1 MDVDF
6 NKQDV
11 AAPPRRG
18 PAVGVAVALAALA
31 AVATGIA
38 VQQIL
43 ERRLSRP
50 EVARLKF
57 LRYLREHGRL
67 ES

>member
-1 MDVDF
+1 MTPETNEEEVST
-6 NKQDV
+6 
-11 AAPPRRG
+11 ARRRG

>member
-1 MDVDF
+1 M
-6 NKQDV
+6 
-11 AAPPRRG
+11 
-18 PAVGVAVALAALA
+18 GVAVALAALA

-50 EVARLKF
+50 QVARLKF

>member
-1 MDVDF
+1 MASESNEEEVSTG
-6 NKQDV
+6 
-11 AAPPRRG
+11 RSRG

>member
-1 MDVDF
+1 MDAESRDSE
-6 NKQDV
+6 V
-11 AAPPRRG
+11 AAPQRRG

>member
-1 MDVDF
+1 MSSGSDENEVMT
-6 NKQDV
+6 
-11 AAPPRRG
+11 AHGRG
-18 PAVGVAVALAALA
+18 PSIGVAVALAALA

>member
-1 MDVDF
+1 MMADSTENDVTT
-6 NKQDV
+6 
-11 AAPPRRG
+11 ARGRG
-18 PAVGVAVALAALA
+18 PAIGVAVALAAVA
-31 AVATGIA
+31 ALATGIA